1 MTKYIF
7 SPYNNPALEVY
18 VEEDYP
24 VTDISYVQRYMLVE
38 LKDYEYDHFVK
49 VENEYNAV
57 VEWMNDKQEEYAKG
71 LNK

>member
-57 VEWMNDKQEEYAKG
+57 V
-71 LNK
+71 